1 MNVYSIKL
9 FFLCIGIF
17 GISVLLGA
25 GFIYQHE
32 QVHKAIYNNYDIESE
47 IVFNYFSDSY
57 TRPLGNYSKCDSSCQ
72 LAHGINEAV
81 GYQLQVILLALCFGF
96 GVLIYYTASQYYFFK
111 QWKEEMQE

>member
-81 GYQLQVILLALCFGF
+81 GF